1 MEILKI
7 IGIAILTSIMAV
19 IVKQIKPEFY
29 IVILLSG
36 GIVILLMV
44 IDQLK
49 VIVNY
54 FITIFSKTN
63 LDISIF
69 TSVLKVLGV
78 GYLTEFANGICI
90 DSGNSSL
97 GDKVLLG
104 GKIII
109 LCMALPIIT
118 SLLDI
123 IIDLL

>member
-78 GYLTEFANGICI
+78 GYLTEFANSICI

>member
-44 IDQLK
+44 IDQFK
-49 VIVNY
+49 VIIDY

-78 GYLTEFANGICI
+78 GYLTEFANSICV

-123 IIDLL
+123 IISLL